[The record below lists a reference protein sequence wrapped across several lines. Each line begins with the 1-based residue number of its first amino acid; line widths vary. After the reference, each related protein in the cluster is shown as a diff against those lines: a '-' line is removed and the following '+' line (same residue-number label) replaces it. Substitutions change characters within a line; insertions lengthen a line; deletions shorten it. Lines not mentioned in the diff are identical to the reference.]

1 MAARADGSGIVDPG
15 PLLFVQDTVC
25 RPRAA
30 ALMHVFIFTC
40 KAAKML
46 WMALLFMLA
55 LTTLHA
61 KAVHHDSQREQSRV
75 NDKMGLGLE
84 QPFFIVVMSG
94 GRGPPQHLSMQLQ
107 RGGSCK
113 DNFFLEQLLAGLVSA
128 RAISELI
135 KLSQA
140 PGMFSKVQKHLLK
153 AGGLPTDIRPSLSVT
168 LPPLVA
174 LDTQQVISLEMLAK
188 MYTHAESGDCLEAAA
203 AVYNALAM
211 RMNGPNT
218 NAVDLE
224 KRLDLFR
231 QAALQVCCENQ
242 AACAPG
248 ELLTRPCFYELAQEA
263 AVTLQ
268 NPCGIS
274 KYRQ

>member
-1 MAARADGSGIVDPG
+1 MTHKVNS
-15 PLLFVQDTVC
+15 
-25 RPRAA
+25 
-30 ALMHVFIFTC
+30 
-40 KAAKML
+40 
-46 WMALLFMLA
+46 
-55 LTTLHA
+55 
-61 KAVHHDSQREQSRV
+61 SRM
-75 NDKMGLGLE
+75 NGKPGLE
-84 QPFFIVVMSG
+84 QLLFISVMSDN
-94 GRGPPQHLSMQLQ
+94 RDFHNTCVQSQ
-107 RGGSCK
+107 RGASCK

-135 KLSQA
+135 NLSQA

-153 AGGLPTDIRPSLSVT
+153 AGGLPTDIKPSLSIT

-188 MYTHAESGDCLEAAA
+188 IYTHAENGDCLEAAA

-231 QAALQVCCENQ
+231 QAALQVCFLKSSCMCSWWQITYKTIFYGLVQASCRKQLLHCESHVYYPIVDSSMHGTW
-242 AACAPG
+242 CHH
-248 ELLTRPCFYELAQEA
+248 LL
-263 AVTLQ
+263 
-268 NPCGIS
+268 
-274 KYRQ
+274 

>member
-1 MAARADGSGIVDPG
+1 
-15 PLLFVQDTVC
+15 
-25 RPRAA
+25 
-30 ALMHVFIFTC
+30 
-40 KAAKML
+40 
-46 WMALLFMLA
+46 
-55 LTTLHA
+55 
-61 KAVHHDSQREQSRV
+61 
-75 NDKMGLGLE
+75 
-84 QPFFIVVMSG
+84 MSD

-153 AGGLPTDIRPSLSVT
+153 AGGLPTDIKPSLSVT

-188 MYTHAESGDCLEAAA
+188 IYTHAESGDCLEAAA

-231 QAALQVCCENQ
+231 QAALQVCCEKSS
-242 AACAPG
+242 CVCSWWITHKTM
-248 ELLTRPCFYELAQEA
+248 LLWTGSRSSCYIAKSMWNVQ
-263 AVTLQ
+263 
-268 NPCGIS
+268 I
-274 KYRQ
+274 